1 MKRIVYARVAGMVL
15 TGMLATL
22 ARAQSQPAASQPAQ
36 TSAGSSQSLADY
48 ARSVRKDKK
57 PAVPKVFDNDNLPK
71 QDKLS
76 VVGNVTEASAATPAG
91 EPSAN
96 QSPADP
102 NKPAAIKPEDS
113 PEDRKKIFD
122 EWKGKIDEQ
131 KDDISLISRELDVL
145 QREYRLRAAAFYSD
159 AGNRLRDSKDWDTQ
173 DMQYKQQ
180 IADKQKSVDD
190 ARQKLEDLQE
200 QARKAGVPSASR
212 E

>member
-1 MKRIVYARVAGMVL
+1 MVL

-48 ARSVRKDKK
+48 ARAVRKDKK